1 MNWFTKLFERNKE
14 PEFSDIEKALLKS
27 LIDEPGSW
35 EINAVKDDGLAARH
49 RVTGVHVTS
58 GPYYEGGWGA
68 RAASGKL
75 SFGAGFSLVW
85 HDEVR
90 EIHADRER
98 KADEIAAKAA
108 EVELRRRL
116 KL

>member
-1 MNWFTKLFERNKE
+1 MNLFKNLFSKKE
-14 PEFSDIEKALLKS
+14 PEFSDIEKALWKS
-27 LIDEPGSW
+27 LSEEPDSW
-35 EINAVKDDGLAARH
+35 EINAVKDDGFAARH

-58 GPYYEGGWGA
+58 APYYDHEWVF

-75 SFGAGFSLVW
+75 VFGPAFGPVW

-98 KADEIAAKAA
+98 KADEIAAKG
-108 EVELRRRL
+108 VETDLRRRL